1 MNTSSINFHRFFRGV
16 AAAIALLCIASGN
29 LFAQTSTGTI
39 RGTVSGAG
47 GAPIASAQIAAQNVS
62 SGVQR
67 NALSNDAGAYTLVGL
82 VPGTYVVTVRR
93 IGNAPQTR
101 TIVVQIGATQIQDF
115 ALATQAAQLADAGHH
130 RCYRNRDAH
139 LRKRDQR
146 HAGSRSPSFRRRV
159 AISSISRSWRPA
171 SPSRKTAP
179 TGKFRTVSAGGQAP
193 SSVNLFID
201 GTSFKNDL
209 TQGGIA
215 GQDASR
221 GNPFP
226 RNAVQEYRVIAQN
239 FKAEYQKASSAVITA
254 TTKSGGNVWSGNALI
269 GYQNASMVQLDTF
282 QRKDKAAAPTTF
294 ARPDYNRT
302 LSALSIGGPIVKD
315 KIHFFGSYEGNI
327 QNRANRVNIL
337 TPPAGFR
344 RSTR

>member
-115 ALATQAAQLADAGHH
+115 ALATQAAPVS
-130 RCYRNRDAH
+130 YTH
-139 LRKRDQR
+139 LRA
-146 HAGSRSPSFRRRV
+146 H
-159 AISSISRSWRPA
+159 
-171 SPSRKTAP
+171 
-179 TGKFRTVSAGGQAP
+179 
-193 SSVNLFID
+193 
-201 GTSFKNDL
+201 
-209 TQGGIA
+209 
-215 GQDASR
+215 
-221 GNPFP
+221 
-226 RNAVQEYRVIAQN
+226 E
-239 FKAEYQKASSAVITA
+239 
-254 TTKSGGNVWSGNALI
+254 
-269 GYQNASMVQLDTF
+269 
-282 QRKDKAAAPTTF
+282 
-294 ARPDYNRT
+294 
-302 LSALSIGGPIVKD
+302 
-315 KIHFFGSYEGNI
+315 
-327 QNRANRVNIL
+327 
-337 TPPAGFR
+337 
-344 RSTR
+344 TR